1 VRNLREEA
9 PMRAPMLKTQLQMLA
24 QMHAQAQASKKPPPS
39 SLAFLPARAKL
50 WLGSLDNPKLEV
62 RAQYNPKELQID
74 KQVPWEESKARDNR
88 SGPNRTER
96 NRSVQSDLTFNG
108 APKRSM
114 TVELLFDTYEIEGAS
129 VEPDIRRL
137 EEMSS
142 VQDPETRK
150 PERRRPHHCIVAW
163 GDSNFG
169 MRPFRCVIESLAVK
183 YTMWD
188 HDGTPKRATC
198 TVKLKEAHQMDGA
211 HEAEDHYA
219 ERRRWAG
226 SEQARPKNWETAR
239 ADAYTTELARDRDR
253 VTGMP
258 AKKDEEAGVGGG
270 ATATVTV
277 GTAGAPGGAGWA
289 WRGRRGT

>member
-1 VRNLREEA
+1 
-9 PMRAPMLKTQLQMLA
+9 MLKTQTQMQALA
-24 QMHAQAQASKKPPPS
+24 RTLAQAQSSTKPPPS

-50 WLGSLDNPKLEV
+50 WLGSLDDPKLEV

-74 KQVPWEESKARDNR
+74 KQIPWMEHKSRDNR
-88 SGPNRTER
+88 AGRARTER
-96 NRSVQSDLTFNG
+96 NASEQSDLKFNG
-108 APKRSM
+108 APTRSM
-114 TVELLFDTYEIEGAS
+114 TVELLFDTYEIDGAS

-142 VQDPETRK
+142 VQDPEARK

-198 TVKLKEAHQMDGA
+198 TIKLKEAHQMEGA
-211 HEAEDHYA
+211 QPAKDHYA
-219 ERRRWAG
+219 EKRRWAG
-226 SEQARPKNWETAR
+226 SEQARPGDWETVH

-258 AKKDEEAGVGGG
+258 CKKDEEAGPRPGPG
-270 ATATVTV
+270 AR
-277 GTAGAPGGAGWA
+277 PG
-289 WRGRRGT
+289 R